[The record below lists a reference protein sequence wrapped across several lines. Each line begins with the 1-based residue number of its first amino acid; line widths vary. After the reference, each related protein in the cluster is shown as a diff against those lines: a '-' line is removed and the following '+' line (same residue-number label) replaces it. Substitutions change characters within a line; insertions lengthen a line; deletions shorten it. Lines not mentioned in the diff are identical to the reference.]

1 MQVVNDSLSDL
12 LEELLR
18 QGGLPRNVRNRLEET
33 MKIIGRNNSIEEKV
47 SNISSILDEASC
59 DPNLSPSTRT
69 YIWNVISTIEGMR

>member
-1 MQVVNDSLSDL
+1 MQVVNDNLSDL